1 VSKTNQPSVEVV
13 ANYAMSP
20 QRAGDPGT
28 SGWFV
33 RMKEDLVNYILD
45 TNQADEHIDSGPK
58 VCSGWYSL
66 IVTD

>member
-33 RMKEDLVNYILD
+33 EKEEVFVEHILG
-45 TNQADEHIDSGPK
+45 TKQADEHIDTA
-58 VCSGWYSL
+58 VR
-66 IVTD
+66 DE